1 VKKRMISVLVSNQP
15 GVLMRVAGLIS
26 RRGHNID
33 TLAVGETEDPRYS
46 RISIVLQADDSMTKQ
61 IIKQLAKLIEVV
73 TVGELPIDGA
83 MVTGIA
89 LIKVRSVNQWEL
101 YELIELFRVKVV
113 DSTADAVTF
122 EVTGDEDRIHTVLE
136 RLRPFGILEMVRTG
150 MLGLQRGGQTLQTGN
165 PKRDTQNPYYWVNNQ
180 FADAVGAI

>member
-1 VKKRMISVLVSNQP
+1 MKKRMISVLVSNQP

-33 TLAVGETEDPRYS
+33 TLAVGETEDPLNS
-46 RISIVLQADDSMTKQ
+46 RISIVLQADDAMAKQ

-73 TVGELPIDGA
+73 TVGELPA
-83 MVTGIA
+83 EESMAAGIA
-89 LIKVRSVNQWEL
+89 LIKVRNVNQWEL

-113 DSTADAVTF
+113 DSTPEAVTF
-122 EVTGDEDRIHTVLE
+122 EVTGDEDRIHAVVE

-150 MLGLQRGGQTLQTGN
+150 MLGLQRGGQTLQAGT
-165 PKRDTQNPYYWVNNQ
+165 PKYSSQNPYRWANNQ
-180 FADAVGAI
+180 FADAVGVI